1 METIIQTEVP
11 AEQANSVDC
20 LPPAD
25 FLESVADALKALR
38 LLRRDSVH
46 ASALMS
52 TGQAAQL
59 AAEVEAAS
67 RTVEYLQVVCA
78 GALETHRVAETF
90 GATSVAVQGDAVRIA
105 PGPEAA
111 SGPEAESGPGPET
124 AAWNNTWAAAGSLD
138 AKSPESS
145 APSASSAPSVSSAQ
159 RTAAKVQAEFR
170 TTADYMRAR
179 LRISRGE
186 AQRRLKL
193 ASVLLPASGG
203 SGQSAPAALSV
214 LAGAAAAGEISSV
227 AALIIAEAV
236 DQVAQRSGS
245 ETAEAMENNLASIA
259 SRHDTDFLVRTAR
272 RWVLLANQDGAEP
285 SGEELRRFQGVF
297 SGRKKNGLNHLSIYC
312 TAEQHETLLT
322 VMNAAAGPQTSN
334 AAPSV
339 AFGGGFG
346 ETGPGFTQHA
356 DGSPPDEGTSSRLDR
371 RTRPQRLL
379 SGLVEAAKGALAG
392 GGVPASGG
400 LRPQIMVTIDAE
412 SLLKDFNFGSIVK
425 DLDSPENRSTG
436 QQIPLRDH
444 KPEAANPGSF
454 AFTGPVP
461 AAIVRKLACDAE
473 MLPVVLSGR
482 GRILDVGRA
491 QRLFPPHLR
500 KALHARDGGC
510 AFPGCSIPGPWTE
523 AHHIQYWNRGGPTST
538 DNGVL
543 LCSHHHHEVHK
554 ENWEIRLTSGV
565 PWFVPPPYVD
575 PDRVPL
581 RNTYFRAAPSAHAAG

>member
-1 METIIQTEVP
+1 METIIQTEVS
-11 AEQANSVDC
+11 ADQANAVDC
-20 LPPAD
+20 LRPAD

-38 LLRRDSVH
+38 LLRRGSVH

-90 GATSVAVQGDAVRIA
+90 GATSVAVQGDAVEIT

-124 AAWNNTWAAAGSLD
+124 AAWNNTWAAAGSRV

-145 APSASSAPSVSSAQ
+145 ASSAH

-203 SGQSAPAALSV
+203 SGQSAPAALPV

-236 DQVAQRSGS
+236 DQVGQRSGS
-245 ETAEAMENNLASIA
+245 ETAEAMENDLASIA

-285 SGEELRRFQGVF
+285 SDEELRRFQGVF

-322 VMNAAAGPQTSN
+322 VMNAAAGPQASS

-339 AFGGGFG
+339 AFGGGPG
-346 ETGPGFTQHA
+346 EAGPEFTQHA

-392 GGVPASGG
+392 GGVPASG
-400 LRPQIMVTIDAE
+400 
-412 SLLKDFNFGSIVK
+412 
-425 DLDSPENRSTG
+425 RSEERRVG
-436 QQIPLRDH
+436 
-444 KPEAANPGSF
+444 KEC
-454 AFTGPVP
+454 PV
-461 AAIVRKLACDAE
+461 
-473 MLPVVLSGR
+473 
-482 GRILDVGRA
+482 
-491 QRLFPPHLR
+491 
-500 KALHARDGGC
+500 
-510 AFPGCSIPGPWTE
+510 
-523 AHHIQYWNRGGPTST
+523 
-538 DNGVL
+538 
-543 LCSHHHHEVHK
+543 
-554 ENWEIRLTSGV
+554 
-565 PWFVPPPYVD
+565 
-575 PDRVPL
+575 
-581 RNTYFRAAPSAHAAG
+581 